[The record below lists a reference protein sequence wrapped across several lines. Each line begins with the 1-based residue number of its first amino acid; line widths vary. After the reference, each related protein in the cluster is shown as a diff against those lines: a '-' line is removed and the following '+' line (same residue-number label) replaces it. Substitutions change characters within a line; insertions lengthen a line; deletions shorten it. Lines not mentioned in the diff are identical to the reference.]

1 MAAMDVISPSRP
13 QTRGTLVPMMSGT
26 VLGTLSIV
34 GGLALA
40 YVAFAT
46 PFLGLA
52 LPSGRPDPIQI
63 AFGITIW
70 AVALVAPAGF
80 VLAGAN
86 RLARNLA
93 SARGRAPRRSIAL
106 RELGALPD
114 DFTVASGLT
123 LADGRGV
130 SELVIGPFGAA
141 VIRELP
147 PAAITRIQGDSWQVR
162 GARGWISLENPL
174 ERATRDAE
182 RVRHWLTED
191 DDYLVKVY
199 SAVVGPDPAVARTAA
214 CAVLTPDQLAAWIT
228 ALPAQRG
235 LTPGRHSRVIDL
247 VRAAA
252 R

>member
-34 GGLALA
+34 GGLTLA

-52 LPSGRPDPIQI
+52 LPSGRPDPIQVATGI
-63 AFGITIW
+63 AIW

-93 SARGRAPRRSIAL
+93 TIRGRGPHRSTTLKAL
-106 RELGALPD
+106 DSLPD
-114 DFTVASGLT
+114 DITVASGLT
-123 LADGRGV
+123 LSDGRGV
-130 SELVIGPFGAA
+130 AQLVIGPFGAA
-141 VIRELP
+141 VVRELP
-147 PAAITRIQGDSWQVR
+147 PSAVTRIKGDNWQVR
-162 GARGWISLENPL
+162 GSRSWLPIENPL
-174 ERATRDAE
+174 DRATRDAE
-182 RVRHWLTED
+182 RVRRWLTED
-191 DDYLVKVY
+191 DDFLVKVY
-199 SAVVGPDPAVARTAA
+199 AAVVGPDPMIARTPG
-214 CAVLTPDQLAAWIT
+214 CAVLTPDQLAAWIS

-235 LTPGRHSRVIDL
+235 LTPGRHSRVLDL

-252 R
+252 H

>member
-1 MAAMDVISPSRP
+1 MDVISPSRP
-13 QTRGTLVPMMSGT
+13 QTRATLIPMMSGT
-26 VLGTLSIV
+26 VLGALLIV

-52 LPSGRPDPIQI
+52 LPSGRPDAIQTAI
-63 AFGITIW
+63 GITIW

-93 SARGRAPRRSIAL
+93 SARSRAPRRSIAL
-106 RELGALPD
+106 KELNSLPD
-114 DFTVASGLT
+114 DITVASGLT
-123 LADGRGV
+123 LSDGRGV

-141 VIRELP
+141 VVRELP
-147 PAAITRIQGDSWQVR
+147 PSAVTRIQGDHWQVR
-162 GARGWISLENPL
+162 GARGWISLENPV

-182 RVRHWLTED
+182 RVRRWLTED
-191 DDYLVKVY
+191 DDFLVKVY
-199 SAVVGPDPAVARTAA
+199 SAVVGPDPAIARTAG
-214 CAVLTPDQLAAWIT
+214 CAVLTPDQLAAWIA

-235 LTPGRHSRVIDL
+235 LTPGRHSRVLDL

-252 R
+252 G

>member
-1 MAAMDVISPSRP
+1 MDVIAPSRP
-13 QTRGTLVPMMSGT
+13 QTRATLVPMMSGT

-40 YVAFAT
+40 YIAFAT
-46 PFLGLA
+46 PFLDLA
-52 LPSGRPDPIQI
+52 LPSGRPDAIQTAI
-63 AFGITIW
+63 GITIW

-93 SARGRAPRRSIAL
+93 SARNRAPRRSITLNAL
-106 RELGALPD
+106 DSLPD
-114 DFTVASGLT
+114 DITVASGLT
-123 LADGRGV
+123 LSDGRGV

-141 VIRELP
+141 VVRELP
-147 PAAITRIQGDSWQVR
+147 PAHITRIHGDNWQVR

-182 RVRHWLTED
+182 RVRRWLTED
-191 DDYLVKVY
+191 DDFLVKVY
-199 SAVVGPDPAVARTAA
+199 SAVVGPDPAIARTSG
-214 CAVLTPDQLAAWIT
+214 CAVLTPDQLASWIA

-235 LTPGRHSRVIDL
+235 LTPGRHSRVLDL

>member
-1 MAAMDVISPSRP
+1 MDVISPSRP
-13 QTRGTLVPMMSGT
+13 QTRATLIPMMSGT
-26 VLGTLSIV
+26 VLGALFIV

-52 LPSGRPDPIQI
+52 LPSGRPDVIQTAI
-63 AFGITIW
+63 GITIW

-93 SARGRAPRRSIAL
+93 SARSRTPRRSIAL
-106 RELGALPD
+106 KELNSLPD
-114 DFTVASGLT
+114 DITVASGLT
-123 LADGRGV
+123 LSDGRGV

-147 PAAITRIQGDSWQVR
+147 PSIVTRISGDHWQVR

-182 RVRHWLTED
+182 RVRRWLTED
-191 DDYLVKVY
+191 DDFLVKVY

-214 CAVLTPDQLAAWIT
+214 CAVLTPDQLAAWIA

-235 LTPGRHSRVIDL
+235 LTPGRHSRVLDM

-252 R
+252 G

>member
-1 MAAMDVISPSRP
+1 MDVIAPSRP
-13 QTRGTLVPMMSGT
+13 HARAKLIPTVSGT
-26 VLGTLSIV
+26 VLGALFIV

-40 YVAFAT
+40 YLVFAT
-46 PFLGLA
+46 PFLDMA
-52 LPSGRPDPIQI
+52 LPSGRPDAIQTAI
-63 AFGITIW
+63 GITIW

-80 VLAGAN
+80 VLTGAN

-93 SARGRAPRRSIAL
+93 SARSRSRRSIAL
-106 RELGALPD
+106 KELNSLPD
-114 DFTVASGLT
+114 DITVASGLT
-123 LADGRGV
+123 LSDGRGV

-147 PAAITRIQGDSWQVR
+147 PTIVTRISGDHWQVR

-182 RVRHWLTED
+182 RVRSWLTED
-191 DDYLVKVY
+191 DDFLVKVY
-199 SAVVGPDPAVARTAA
+199 SAVVGPDPAIARTAA
-214 CAVLTPDQLAAWIT
+214 CAVLTPDQLAAWIA

-235 LTPGRHSRVIDL
+235 LTPGRHSRVLDQ

-252 R
+252 G

>member
-1 MAAMDVISPSRP
+1 MDVISPSRP
-13 QTRGTLVPMMSGT
+13 QTRATLIPMMSGT
-26 VLGTLSIV
+26 VLGALFIV

-52 LPSGRPDPIQI
+52 LPSGRPDVIQTAI
-63 AFGITIW
+63 GITIW
-70 AVALVAPAGF
+70 AVDLVAPAGF

-93 SARGRAPRRSIAL
+93 SARSRAPRRSIAL
-106 RELGALPD
+106 KELNGLSD
-114 DFTVASGLT
+114 DITVASGLT
-123 LADGRGV
+123 LSDGRGV

-147 PAAITRIQGDSWQVR
+147 PSIVTRISGDHWQVR

-182 RVRHWLTED
+182 RVRRWLTED
-191 DDYLVKVY
+191 DDFLVKVY

-214 CAVLTPDQLAAWIT
+214 CAVLTPDQLASWIA

-235 LTPGRHSRVIDL
+235 LTSGRHSRVLDL

-252 R
+252 G

>member
-13 QTRGTLVPMMSGT
+13 QSRATLVPMMSGT
-26 VLGTLSIV
+26 VLGALFIV

-63 AFGITIW
+63 AIGITIW
-70 AVALVAPAGF
+70 AVALVAPAAF
-80 VLAGAN
+80 VLAGAS

-93 SARGRAPRRSIAL
+93 SARGRSPRRSVAL
-106 RELGALPD
+106 KELESLPD
-114 DFTVASGLT
+114 GITVASGLT
-123 LADGRGV
+123 LPDGRGL
-130 SELVIGPFGAA
+130 SDLVIGPFGAA

-147 PAAITRIQGDSWQVR
+147 PAAVTRIQGESWQVR

-182 RVRHWLTED
+182 RVRHWLTAD
-191 DDYLVKVY
+191 DDYLLRVY
-199 SAVVGPDPAVARTAA
+199 SAVVGPDPATERTTA
-214 CAVLTPDQLAAWIT
+214 CAVLTPDQLAAWIA

-235 LTPGRHSRVIDL
+235 LTQGRHSRVLDL

>member
-1 MAAMDVISPSRP
+1 MDVISPSRP
-13 QTRGTLVPMMSGT
+13 QTRATLIPMMSGT
-26 VLGTLSIV
+26 VLGALFIV

-46 PFLGLA
+46 PFLDLA
-52 LPSGRPDPIQI
+52 LPSGRPDAIQTAI
-63 AFGITIW
+63 GITIW

-93 SARGRAPRRSIAL
+93 SARSRAPRRSIAL
-106 RELGALPD
+106 KELNSLPD
-114 DFTVASGLT
+114 DITVASGLT
-123 LADGRGV
+123 LSDGRGV

-147 PAAITRIQGDSWQVR
+147 PSIVTRIQGDNWQVR

-182 RVRHWLTED
+182 RVRRWLAED
-191 DDYLVKVY
+191 DDFLVKVY

-214 CAVLTPDQLAAWIT
+214 CAVLTPGQLAAWIA

-235 LTPGRHSRVIDL
+235 LTPGRHSRVLDL

-252 R
+252 G